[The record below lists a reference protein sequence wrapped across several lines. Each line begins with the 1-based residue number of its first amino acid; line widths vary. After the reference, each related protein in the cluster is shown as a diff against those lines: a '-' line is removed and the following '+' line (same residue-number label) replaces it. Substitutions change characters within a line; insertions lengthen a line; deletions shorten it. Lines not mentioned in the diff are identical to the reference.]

1 MHIRK
6 CAQVFSPSSVH
17 SWQRPGVSG
26 WGSATSTDRCAQVG
40 AAVGGAD
47 TDRPRRDLLNMLI
60 KDKDHTRR
68 RCDDLGASLLA
79 ALVVAVLLAA
89 VARHFDV
96 SSPLALVVA
105 GLAAST
111 IPGLDDVH
119 LEPELV
125 LFVILP
131 PLLWSAGL
139 ESSYVAMRR
148 NVRRIGLLAVGL
160 PLATTF
166 AVGFV
171 AFHTVPELTIAAA
184 LTLGAIVAPPDAV
197 SATAVGRRLGL
208 PRRTMTLLG
217 GESLLNDATAL
228 TAYKVALAA
237 AIGASASWGGGLST
251 FALAAVGGVV
261 VGGAVGM
268 VVHYIRSRLDDPLV
282 ESAVGLVAPF
292 FIYLVAE
299 EVHGSGVIA
308 VVVAALL
315 LGQRET
321 QAGFATRLQ
330 DQAVWKAL
338 QLILESFAFLLIGL
352 QLPEVV
358 RELTGISAATL
369 AISSAAVLSTV
380 IAVRMVWVYAFAY
393 LPRLLSK
400 RARAREPAPAPGQV
414 FILAWAGMRGV
425 VSLAAAFA
433 VPATTLAG
441 DPFPGRPQLVFL
453 TFVVVVGTLLL
464 HGLTLPWF
472 IRVLDA
478 QGNEAHKDAIATA
491 AAQDKAARAAAER
504 LDELLAEQAASTDVP
519 DRAADVLRAWNTRR
533 RNAAWERLGRDDED
547 IGESPTSAFR
557 RLRLEMLAAERETFI
572 AERDAG
578 RIDDE
583 VLRTVLHGLDLE
595 EATLNRD

>member
-1 MHIRK
+1 M
-6 CAQVFSPSSVH
+6 
-17 SWQRPGVSG
+17 
-26 WGSATSTDRCAQVG
+26 
-40 AAVGGAD
+40 
-47 TDRPRRDLLNMLI
+47 
-60 KDKDHTRR
+60 
-68 RCDDLGASLLA
+68 GASLLA
-79 ALVVAVLLAA
+79 ALVAAVLLAA
-89 VARHFDV
+89 VARRFDV
-96 SSPLALVVA
+96 SAPLALVVA
-105 GLAAST
+105 GLAGSAL
-111 IPGLDDVH
+111 PGFDDVH
-119 LEPELV
+119 LDPELV

-139 ESSYVAMRR
+139 ESSYVALRR
-148 NVRRIGLLAVGL
+148 NIRPIGLLAVGL

-166 AVGFV
+166 VVGIV
-171 AFHTVPELTIAAA
+171 AYQTVPELTVAAA

-228 TAYKVALAA
+228 TAYKVALGA
-237 AIGASASWGGGLST
+237 AIGTAATWSSGLAT
-251 FALAAVGGVV
+251 FALAAVGGTV
-261 VGGAVGM
+261 VGGVIGM
-268 VVHYIRSRLDDPLV
+268 VVHFIRTRLDDPLV
-282 ESAVGLVAPF
+282 ESAIGLVAPF
-292 FIYLVAE
+292 FIYLLAE
-299 EVHGSGVIA
+299 EIHGSGVLA

-321 QAGFATRLQ
+321 QAGYATRLQ
-330 DQAVWKAL
+330 DKAVWKAL

-352 QLPEVV
+352 QLPKVIS
-358 RELTGISAATL
+358 ELSGISAATL
-369 AISSAAVLSTV
+369 AISSAAVLAAV
-380 IAVRMVWVYAFAY
+380 IGVRIVWVFASTY
-393 LPRLLSK
+393 VPRMLSK
-400 RARAREPAPAPGQV
+400 QLCSHEPAPPAGQV
-414 FILAWAGMRGV
+414 FVVAWAGMRGV
-425 VSLAAAFA
+425 VSLAAAFG

-478 QGNEAHKDAIATA
+478 RGDEAHSDAIATA

-504 LDELLAEQAASTDVP
+504 LDSLLAEQPAGSDVP
-519 DRAADVLRAWNTRR
+519 ERAADVLRAWNTRR
-533 RNAAWERLGRDDED
+533 RNAAWERLGRGEDD
-547 IGESPTSAFR
+547 IGESPASAFR
-557 RLRLEMLAAERETFI
+557 RLRLEMLAAERDAFI

-578 RIDDE
+578 HIDDE